1 MRECTASQAQCTG
14 KPHRDA
20 PDATPSHRS
29 GGGLSR
35 DAIKYLAI
43 LAMTL
48 DHIAYIFLEP
58 MLPTATGQMV
68 PLLYHLFLGL
78 GSFTGPVMI
87 YFLMEGYYYTHDPR
101 AYAKRLLLFALV
113 SQIPFTLAFGQLNGA
128 LAGNMLFTLLLCF
141 GVLYVQEH
149 EGNAGKRR
157 RAYLLLFCLSL
168 FTDWNTLAVPFVF
181 FLRPAFHVTRVGA
194 GEASTT
200 WNATPAFHT
209 EQLDAGKVSPTEN
222 ETTVKEE
229 ASRRTAVSTATAE
242 RMKEWHVQ
250 LGIDENTLHQCL
262 HPSGRQVQLEVDPV
276 ERRRGMGKC
285 LLLFVVLNV
294 LSRSLLDGVSEAL
307 GLCLGFACIDRLYSG
322 RQAATHRRFH
332 QYFFYVYYPAHLL
345 LLWGLHAWLM

>member
-14 KPHRDA
+14 KPHRGA

-29 GGGLSR
+29 AGGLSR

-48 DHIAYIFLEP
+48 DHIAYILLEP
-58 MLPTATGQMV
+58 LLPGTTGYMV
-68 PLLYHLFLGL
+68 PLLYHLFLSL

-194 GEASTT
+194 GVAGQTGDEATM
-200 WNATPAFHT
+200 
-209 EQLDAGKVSPTEN
+209 
-222 ETTVKEE
+222 KEE
-229 ASRRTAVSTATAE
+229 ASRRTDASTATAGRMNE
-242 RMKEWHVQ
+242 RHVQ

-294 LSRSLLDGVSEAL
+294 LSRGLLDGVSEAL

>member
-14 KPHRDA
+14 KPHRGA

-48 DHIAYIFLEP
+48 DHIAYILLEP
-58 MLPTATGQMV
+58 LLPGTTGYMV
-68 PLLYHLFLGL
+68 PLLYHLFLSL

-149 EGNAGKRR
+149 EDNAGKRR

-194 GEASTT
+194 GVASQTGDEATM
-200 WNATPAFHT
+200 
-209 EQLDAGKVSPTEN
+209 
-222 ETTVKEE
+222 KEE
-229 ASRRTAVSTATAE
+229 ASRRTAASSATAGRMNE
-242 RMKEWHVQ
+242 RHVQ
-250 LGIDENTLHQCL
+250 LGIDENTLRQCL
-262 HPSGRQVQLEVDPV
+262 HPSGRQVQLGIDPV

-294 LSRSLLDGVSEAL
+294 LSRGPFDGVSEAL
-307 GLCLGFACIDRLYSG
+307 GLCLGFACIDRLYNG
-322 RQAATHRRFH
+322 RQATTHRRFH

>member
-1 MRECTASQAQCTG
+1 MRMCTASQAQCTG

-48 DHIAYIFLEP
+48 DHIAYILLEP
-58 MLPTATGQMV
+58 LLPGTTGYMV
-68 PLLYHLFLGL
+68 PLLYHLFLSL

-128 LAGNMLFTLLLCF
+128 LAGNMLFTLLLSF

-149 EGNAGKRR
+149 EDNAGKRR

-194 GEASTT
+194 GVASQT
-200 WNATPAFHT
+200 WNEATM
-209 EQLDAGKVSPTEN
+209 
-222 ETTVKEE
+222 KEE

-294 LSRSLLDGVSEAL
+294 LSRGLLDGVSEAL

>member
-1 MRECTASQAQCTG
+1 MRKCTASQAQCTG

-48 DHIAYIFLEP
+48 DHIAYILLEP
-58 MLPTATGQMV
+58 LLPGTTGYMV
-68 PLLYHLFLGL
+68 PLLYHLFLSL

-128 LAGNMLFTLLLCF
+128 LAGNMLFTLLLSF

-149 EGNAGKRR
+149 EDNAGKRR

-181 FLRPAFHVTRVGA
+181 FLRPAFHVTRVEA
-194 GEASTT
+194 GVASQTGNEATM
-200 WNATPAFHT
+200 
-209 EQLDAGKVSPTEN
+209 
-222 ETTVKEE
+222 KEE
-229 ASRRTAVSTATAE
+229 VSRRTAASAATAGRMNE
-242 RMKEWHVQ
+242 RQVQ
-250 LGIDENTLHQCL
+250 LGIDENTLRQCL
-262 HPSGRQVQLEVDPV
+262 HVQLEVDPV

-294 LSRSLLDGVSEAL
+294 LSRGLLDGVSEAL

>member
-1 MRECTASQAQCTG
+1 MRGRTASQAQCTG

-20 PDATPSHRS
+20 PDAAPSHRS

-48 DHIAYIFLEP
+48 DHIAYILLEP
-58 MLPTATGQMV
+58 LLPTATGYMV
-68 PLLYHLFLGL
+68 PLLYHLFLSL

-101 AYAKRLLLFALV
+101 AYAKRLLLCALV

-181 FLRPAFHVTRVGA
+181 FLRPAFHVTRVEA
-194 GEASTT
+194 GVASQTGNEATM
-200 WNATPAFHT
+200 
-209 EQLDAGKVSPTEN
+209 
-222 ETTVKEE
+222 KEE
-229 ASRRTAVSTATAE
+229 VSRRTAASAATAGRMNE
-242 RMKEWHVQ
+242 RQVQ
-250 LGIDENTLHQCL
+250 LGIDENTLRQCL
-262 HPSGRQVQLEVDPV
+262 HPSGRHVQLEVDPV

-294 LSRSLLDGVSEAL
+294 LSRGLLDGVSEAL

-322 RQAATHRRFH
+322 RQATTHRRFH